1 MIYTEGRIS
10 ELIEVMDNFG
20 DNFDD
25 GDVDPAAEFLA
36 REQTQLAGLE
46 DDLNTSNV
54 PIGVTQTLSNENGLT
69 NGFTATNSDDDT
81 SSPINAPKIER
92 EEPEKIK
99 KWREEQKTRLEEKDA
114 DEEKKK
120 EELRQIA
127 KSELEEWYKIH
138 KEQIAKT
145 KDVNRESAINAEK
158 QFVAESDE
166 IEPGTEW
173 DRISKLCDFNP
184 KSSRA
189 SKDVT
194 RMRSIILQLKQTP
207 LKKPVSPAK

>member
-1 MIYTEGRIS
+1 
-10 ELIEVMDNFG
+10 MDNFG
-20 DNFDD
+20 DNFED

-46 DDLNTSNV
+46 DDLNTTNV

-69 NGFTATNSDDDT
+69 NGFTAAHSDDDT
-81 SSPINAPKIER
+81 SSPIITPKVER

-99 KWREEQKTRLEEKDA
+99 KWREQQKTRLEEKDA

-120 EELRQIA
+120 EELRQVA
-127 KSELEEWYKIH
+127 KKELEEWYKIH

-145 KDVNRESAINAEK
+145 KDVNREAAINAEK

-184 KSSRA
+184 KSNRA

-207 LKKPVSPAK
+207 LKKPVLSSK